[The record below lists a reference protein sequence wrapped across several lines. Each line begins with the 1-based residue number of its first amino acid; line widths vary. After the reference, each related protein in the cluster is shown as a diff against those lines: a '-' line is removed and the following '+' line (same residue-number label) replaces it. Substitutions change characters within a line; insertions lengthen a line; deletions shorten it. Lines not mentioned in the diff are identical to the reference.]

1 MFEVGYNSSVREV
14 IFFSPLDTFKT
25 MRPMAVSDP
34 CEFLLHSLGDLQS
47 LYPCFHT
54 DILLK
59 LVSSFSLLCA
69 GEGNSVAL
77 ENFKT
82 CKWQED
88 L

>member
-1 MFEVGYNSSVREV
+1 MFEVGYNSSVRKV
-14 IFFSPLDTFKT
+14 IFFSPLDTFMT
-25 MRPMAVSDP
+25 IRPIAVSDP
-34 CEFLLHSLGDLQS
+34 CEFLLRSLGDLQS

-88 L
+88 

>member
-1 MFEVGYNSSVREV
+1 MREV
-14 IFFSPLDTFKT
+14 IFFSSFDTFKT
-25 MRPMAVSDP
+25 MWPMAVSDP

-47 LYPCFHT
+47 LCPCFHT
-54 DILLK
+54 DLLLK

-82 CKWQED
+82 CKCQED
-88 L
+88 